1 MTRTFGC
8 PRWDSNPHCADFEAA
23 SSTNWD
29 TRACQSTLKRVAY
42 RFDSRH
48 TRHAHRHGIPVGR
61 AFCGVRTGR
70 APVCR
75 PRLRPWP
82 TSRRR
87 RVRSTVARIAHPAP
101 GDAAVR
107 YAKAPTPQ
115 RDEGLY
121 VPHISGQRLHDIS
134 RRHQRCA
141 RKWSRCG
148 PAGDRPGRSSG

>member
-29 TRACQSTLKRVAY
+29 TRACQSTLKRVPY
-42 RFDSRH
+42 QFDSRH

-61 AFCGVRTGR
+61 RSAAFGR
-70 APVCR
+70 AALPCVAHACAHGPRPEGGVCDR
-75 PRLRPWP
+75 PLRG
-82 TSRRR
+82 SR
-87 RVRSTVARIAHPAP
+87 IPHPAMT
-101 GDAAVR
+101 AVR

-115 RDEGLY
+115 RDEVLY

-134 RRHQRCA
+134 RRHRRCA
-141 RKWSRCG
+141 RRWSRCG